1 MFIKVSK
8 GLADPAMPIG
18 RTRLSVLI
26 GAALILLF
34 MIADLELLPARLHDV
49 YVFNRLAIQ
58 LPLVLALLAF
68 SFHSAFHRFWP
79 VAVLLTIVGLT
90 YANYGLI
97 YQCWVKASFN
107 FPYEGTLLYA
117 FFGFFV
123 IGLSF
128 RYALALMLVSS
139 IGFIALT
146 AALPIYGDRT
156 AIANGFV
163 VGSLFI
169 GVIGRYG
176 IDSLMHQLQSAN
188 EQLVALSTTDPLTGL
203 LNRRA
208 LMDDAGAL
216 LSVAQRSGQSVGVFM
231 LDIDHFKQFNDGY
244 GHQAGDRI
252 IADQGRTL
260 ASVFQRAGDV
270 IGRYGGEEFLV
281 VVSGLGL
288 DTCERKAL
296 ELLRY
301 WRGQAVANEQAPA
314 PGIVTC
320 SVGVCWLAPGFDV
333 SLDEAIR
340 QADEALYRAKARGR
354 NAVEVVADAV
364 SARAERASA
373 FTKR

>member
-8 GLADPAMPIG
+8 GVADPAMPIG

-34 MIADLELLPARLHDV
+34 MIADLELLPAGLHDV

-176 IDSLMHQLQSAN
+176 
-188 EQLVALSTTDPLTGL
+188 
-203 LNRRA
+203 
-208 LMDDAGAL
+208 
-216 LSVAQRSGQSVGVFM
+216 
-231 LDIDHFKQFNDGY
+231 
-244 GHQAGDRI
+244 
-252 IADQGRTL
+252 
-260 ASVFQRAGDV
+260 
-270 IGRYGGEEFLV
+270 GEEFLV